1 METQISK
8 INFEF
13 VIIST
18 QRSGTTMLQ
27 SALKTHEE
35 ISCAHEIVRS
45 KKHLFE
51 VEDKKIKGAVVQWD
65 QREGLKE
72 INPKKYIFLKR
83 NSRDVAISQLSNE
96 AHKKAYRDGI
106 IPEHNPHFTKIPCVF
121 ILNKEEIEKREKRV
135 IETQNQI
142 EEFLKDKDFIL
153 VSYENIDY
161 NKIERFLKVEEKL
174 LKPTITKNPHTYYLP
189 FD

>member
-1 METQISK
+1 MI
-8 INFEF
+8 
-13 VIIST
+13 
-18 QRSGTTMLQ
+18 
-27 SALKTHEE
+27 
-35 ISCAHEIVRS
+35 
-45 KKHLFE
+45 
-51 VEDKKIKGAVVQWD
+51 
-65 QREGLKE
+65 
-72 INPKKYIFLKR
+72 
-83 NSRDVAISQLSNE
+83 
-96 AHKKAYRDGI
+96 
-106 IPEHNPHFTKIPCVF
+106 
-121 ILNKEEIEKREKRV
+121 